1 MIGIKIKYNIMINMF
16 DIEYNEKDNI
26 FLPQKVI
33 IDSNEKNTG
42 VPFQNTLEIQY
53 KKINI

>member
-1 MIGIKIKYNIMINMF
+1 MF